1 MTITSNYRHF
11 SHWWIIKND
20 VRTAV
25 GIKQITFPNVNWPFW
40 GIYLVCSICTIYTCA
55 AYVKVAS
62 ALLRVSVLWCVCGLD
77 RLTPGVWV
85 NGQVGG
91 CRAWRRRLQSASG
104 SRLIETKTWTF
115 PAAPVSIS
123 HMPRT
128 PPFGRAAL
136 AKAVP
141 LRAAAQPVWP
151 FEVLC
156 LANQPRR
163 RPARLPWLGFTG
175 RRQTGEE
182 THSTLINTWPHYLS
196 RVAES
201 RKGKI

>member
-1 MTITSNYRHF
+1 MPKLLACTVCTACIT
-11 SHWWIIKND
+11 
-20 VRTAV
+20 
-25 GIKQITFPNVNWPFW
+25 
-40 GIYLVCSICTIYTCA
+40 
-55 AYVKVAS
+55 AS
-62 ALLRVSVLWCVCGLD
+62 GRDPDAGVLD
-77 RLTPGVWV
+77 ALTPGVWV
-85 NGQVGG
+85 NQ
-91 CRAWRRRLQSASG
+91 RLWRRSPPASG
-104 SRLIETKTWTF
+104 SRLIKTGKKKKTWTC

-128 PPFGRAAL
+128 PPFGRAAR

-156 LANQPRR
+156 LANRPRR

-196 RVAES
+196 HEAES
-201 RKGKI
+201 REGEM